1 MMVLHSMASLAGR
14 YTKLSYNERTKK
26 YYGKCPFCH
35 SGTEVFCVDN
45 KNAAFWC
52 YSCGKH
58 GTIED
63 FKILIGLKHPQPEP
77 EPEDRG
83 IMEIYEAAAAYY
95 YGCLTGNTGTRAYS
109 YITKERGL
117 DPRTLAD
124 FGIGYAPY
132 GGRNQSLYRY
142 LKKQQFDDPSIF
154 RSGLVK
160 QGKYGAY
167 DMFRNRI
174 MFPILNREGQV
185 IAFGGRCLD
194 GKGPKYLNSAESRI
208 FNKHTILYGFQ
219 TAAEAS
225 QTEDTL
231 LVCEGYMDLIALQ
244 AHGIRNSAAVLGTA
258 LTKEHAK
265 LIRCFYKNVRL
276 ALDSDK
282 PGIQA
287 MVRSIPV
294 LEDVGVAVDTMNFRP
309 AKDPDEFF
317 CLYGKEALKAYA
329 AHGLDP
335 ALLMVRASSEPEAEL
350 VRYLVKRFRS
360 KRGEEDRLKK
370 TG

>member
-1 MMVLHSMASLAGR
+1 MMVLHSMASLAGG

-26 YYGKCPFCH
+26 YHGKCPFCH
-35 SGTEVFCVDN
+35 SNTEVFCVDN

-63 FKILIGLKHPQPEP
+63 FKIQVGLKHPQPEP

-83 IMEIYEAAAAYY
+83 IMEIYGAAAAYY
-95 YGCLTGNTGTRAYS
+95 YSCLTEHTRTQAYS

-132 GGRNQSLYRY
+132 GYGNQSLYRH
-142 LKKQQFDDPSIF
+142 LRKRFDDPSIF

-160 QGKYGAY
+160 RGKYGPY

-174 MFPILNREGQV
+174 MFPILNREGV
-185 IAFGGRCLD
+185 VVAFGGRCLD
-194 GKGPKYLNSAESRI
+194 GRGPKYLNSAESRI

-219 TAAEAS
+219 TAAETS

-258 LTKEHAK
+258 LTKEHAE
-265 LIRCFYKNVRL
+265 LIRCFFKKVRL
-276 ALDSDK
+276 ALDSDSA
-282 PGIQA
+282 GIQA
-287 MVRSIPV
+287 MARSIPV
-294 LEDVGVAVDTMNFRP
+294 LEDVGLTVDTMNFCP
-309 AKDPDEFF
+309 AKDPDEFL
-317 CLYGKEALKAYA
+317 CLYGKETLKAHV
-329 AHGLDP
+329 AHGSDP
-335 ALLMVRASSEPEAEL
+335 SVLMVRASSEPEAEL
-350 VRYLVKRFRS
+350 VRQLVKRFQF
-360 KRGEEDRLKK
+360 KKDEETRLEK

>member
-1 MMVLHSMASLAGR
+1 MMVLHSMVSLVGR

-26 YYGKCPFCH
+26 YHGKCPFCH

-58 GTIED
+58 GGMED
-63 FKILIGLKHPQPEP
+63 CKIHAGLTAPQQGT
-77 EPEDRG
+77 EPEDQG
-83 IMEIYEAAAAYY
+83 TMEIYAAAAAYY
-95 YGCLTGNTGTRAYS
+95 YGCLAGRTGTQAYA
-109 YITKERGL
+109 YITEERGL
-117 DPRTLAD
+117 GPETLAD

-132 GGRNQSLYRY
+132 GGGNQSLYRH
-142 LKKQQFDDPSIF
+142 LKKRFDDPSIF

-160 QGKYGAY
+160 RGKYGPY

-174 MFPILNREGQV
+174 MFPILDREGRV
-185 IAFGGRCLD
+185 VAFGGRCLD
-194 GKGPKYLNSAESRI
+194 GRGPKYLNSAESRI

-225 QTEDTL
+225 KIEDTL

-244 AHGIRNSAAVLGTA
+244 AHGVRNSAAVLGTA

-265 LIRCFYKNVRL
+265 LIRCFYKKVRL
-276 ALDSDK
+276 ALDSDG

-287 MVRSIPV
+287 MARSIPV
-294 LEDVGVAVDTMNFRP
+294 LEDAGLSVDTMSFSP

-317 CLYGKEALKAYA
+317 RLYGKETLKAHA
-329 AHGLDP
+329 THGSDP
-335 ALLMVRASSEPEAEL
+335 SMLMVRASAEPEAEL
-350 VRYLVKRFRS
+350 VRQLVKRFRI
-360 KRGEEDRLKK
+360 KREEEARLEK

>member
-14 YTKLSYNERTKK
+14 YTKLSYNEKTKK

-45 KNAAFWC
+45 KNAVFWC

-63 FKILIGLKHPQPEP
+63 YKIQTGLMCPQPEP
-77 EPEDRG
+77 EPEDQG
-83 IMEIYEAAAAYY
+83 IMEIYGAAAAYY
-95 YGCLTGNTGTRAYS
+95 YSCLTGHTGTRAYS

-117 DPRTLAD
+117 SPKTLTD

-132 GGRNQSLYRY
+132 GGGNQSLYKY
-142 LKKQQFDDPSIF
+142 LKKQFDDPSIF

-160 QGKYGAY
+160 QGRYGAY

-174 MFPILNREGQV
+174 MFPILNRKGTV
-185 IAFGGRCLD
+185 VAFGGRCMD

-225 QTEDTL
+225 RTEDTL

-258 LTKEHAK
+258 LTKEHAE
-265 LIRCFYKNVRL
+265 LIRCFYKKVRL
-276 ALDSDK
+276 ALDSDG

-287 MVRSIPV
+287 MARSIPV
-294 LEDVGVAVDTMNFRP
+294 LEDAGLAVDTMDFRP

-317 CLYGKEALKAYA
+317 RQYGKEALKAHA
-329 AHGLDP
+329 AHGSDP
-335 ALLMVRASSEPEAEL
+335 SVFMVRAAYEPEAEL
-350 VRYLVKRFRS
+350 IRQLVKRFPFR
-360 KRGEEDRLKK
+360 KDDETRLEK

>member
-1 MMVLHSMASLAGR
+1 MVFHSMASLAGR
-14 YTKLSYNERTKK
+14 YTKLSYNEKAKK

-35 SGTEVFCVDN
+35 SGTKVFCIDN
-45 KNAAFWC
+45 KKAAFWC
-52 YSCGKH
+52 YACGKH

-63 FKILIGLKHPQPEP
+63 FKIQTGLKRPQPEP
-77 EPEDRG
+77 EPEDRS
-83 IMEIYEAAAAYY
+83 IMEIYGAAAAYY
-95 YGCLTGNTGTRAYS
+95 YSCLTGCTGTKAYA

-117 DPRTLAD
+117 DALTLAD

-132 GGRNQSLYRY
+132 GGGNQSLYKH
-142 LKKQQFDDPSIF
+142 LKQQFDDPSIF

-160 QGKYGAY
+160 RGRYGAY

-174 MFPILNREGQV
+174 MFPILNREGMV
-185 IAFGGRCLD
+185 VAFGGRCLD

-258 LTKEHAK
+258 LTKEHAE
-265 LIRCFYKNVRL
+265 LIRCFYKKVRL
-276 ALDSDK
+276 ALDSDG

-287 MVRSIPV
+287 MARSIPI
-294 LEDVGVAVDTMNFRP
+294 LEDAGLAVDTVNFSP

-317 CLYGKEALKAYA
+317 RLYGQEALKNRAT
-329 AHGLDP
+329 HGSDP
-335 ALLMVRASSEPEAEL
+335 SVLMVRASSEPEAEL
-350 VRYLVKRFRS
+350 VRQLVKRFRP
-360 KRGEEDRLKK
+360 RRDEETNLKK